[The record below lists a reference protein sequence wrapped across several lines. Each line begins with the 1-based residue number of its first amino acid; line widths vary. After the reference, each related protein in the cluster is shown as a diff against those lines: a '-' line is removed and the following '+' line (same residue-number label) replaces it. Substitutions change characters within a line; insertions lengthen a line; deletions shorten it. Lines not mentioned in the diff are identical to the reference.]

1 MINIL
6 DNDAGGLLQFS
17 ADNFNA
23 AESNGLAS
31 ITVTRTGGAVGTATV
46 VFATSTGGTATAGQD
61 YIATTGTLTF
71 ADGETVK
78 TFTVALRDDIT
89 LESNETVNLTL
100 SGATGGILGTPTTAT
115 LTIAENDFDPGLL
128 LNEIKVNPPGT
139 DNPFE
144 FVELRGTAGATL
156 ANVYF
161 LSVEGDTN
169 GTGTADLVVNLS
181 SFAIGSTGLLVI
193 KAPTGGHTIPAGTTV
208 VGVTAFEPARLE
220 NDANSFL
227 VVISPTPL
235 VQGTDYDPDDDGDL
249 DLPAGAVLIDGI
261 GWHNGDF
268 PMDGLVYGGVDLTT
282 PPFTSDAAAR
292 SQTTPA
298 ASPRTPGT
306 AATCSAT
313 IPPR

>member
-17 ADNFNA
+17 ADNFNP

-31 ITVTRTGGAVGTATV
+31 ITVSAPGRGGHGHGRLCHQHRV
-46 VFATSTGGTATAGQD
+46 GTATAGQD

-115 LTIAENDFDPGLL
+115 LTIAENGFDPGLL

-144 FVELRGTAGATL
+144 FVELRGTASATL

-161 LSVEGDTN
+161 LSVEGDP
-169 GTGTADLVVNLS
+169 GSTGTADLVVIS
-181 SFAIGSTGLLVI
+181 SFTIGSTGLLVI
-193 KAPTGGHTIPAGTTV
+193 KAATGGHTIPAGTTV
-208 VGVTAFEPARLE
+208 VGVTAFSSAPPWRTT
-220 NDANSFL
+220 
-227 VVISPTPL
+227 PTPS
-235 VQGTDYDPDDDGDL
+235 
-249 DLPAGAVLIDGI
+249 
-261 GWHNGDF
+261 W
-268 PMDGLVYGGVDLTT
+268 
-282 PPFTSDAAAR
+282 S
-292 SQTTPA
+292 
-298 ASPRTPGT
+298 
-306 AATCSAT
+306 
-313 IPPR
+313 